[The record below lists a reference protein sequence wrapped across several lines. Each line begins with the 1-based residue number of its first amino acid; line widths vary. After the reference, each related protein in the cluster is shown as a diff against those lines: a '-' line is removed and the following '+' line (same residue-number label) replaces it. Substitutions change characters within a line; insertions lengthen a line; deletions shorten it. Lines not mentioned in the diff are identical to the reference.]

1 MSGIPR
7 VVEASLRQFQGAY
20 SGYVEAPLRLGQLV
34 AVRDGPATV
43 FGVVVDA
50 ESGPED
56 PTRPLEARGAPG
68 QLSSD
73 VMDDEPEL
81 RLLLRTRIS
90 VVTCGF
96 VEGER
101 VRATLPPTPPPLL
114 GQVEPATDDETVR
127 LCSDGS
133 FLGQLVAIPACD
145 DAVIAATI
153 RSAAT
158 SFGIEARP
166 FLVRAGKELARL
178 LKAEPSR
185 LTTIL
190 RGVGE

>member
-1 MSGIPR
+1 MRSI
-7 VVEASLRQFQGAY
+7 S
-20 SGYVEAPLRLGQLV
+20 S
-34 AVRDGPATV
+34 VRP
-43 FGVVVDA
+43 
-50 ESGPED
+50 
-56 PTRPLEARGAPG
+56 RGAPG
-68 QLSSD
+68 QRSAD
-73 VMDDEPEL
+73 VMDGEPEL

-90 VVTCGF
+90 VVSCGF

-114 GQVEPATDDETVR
+114 GQVEPARPDETVR

-133 FLGQLVAIPACD
+133 FLGQLVAIPVCD
-145 DAVIAATI
+145 DAVIAAAI
-153 RSAAT
+153 RSASVA
-158 SFGIEARP
+158 FGFEARE
-166 FLVRAGKELARL
+166 FMVRAGKELARL